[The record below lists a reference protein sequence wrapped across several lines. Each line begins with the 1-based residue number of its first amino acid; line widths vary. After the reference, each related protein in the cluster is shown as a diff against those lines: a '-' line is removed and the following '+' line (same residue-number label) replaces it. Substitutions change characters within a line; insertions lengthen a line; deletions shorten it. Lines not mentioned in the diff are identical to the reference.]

1 MRSPRWRLRWLVGRR
16 LTVVRGTRYCQGC
29 MIARAEAS
37 SVPARFEWPLE
48 ALFRD
53 LRVRYGIKMGLAG
66 LLALFWALVLRLEH
80 TNWSVLTV
88 VVMMGSQHVGAIG
101 IKVIMRVAGTIVGA
115 VLGVWLIGSYDT
127 APVIVLTG
135 IFLVVGI
142 ATYKFGQLP
151 ASQVPYGYFLVG
163 LTLLS
168 VATYGV
174 PGPGQIWQTCL
185 NRALENLVGA
195 FSALVVT
202 TVVWPR
208 YAGEEFFAAG
218 QAALETAGKLLTL
231 ETDAYV
237 HQRKGPAGL
246 DQIRATFTSQVT
258 AVRNLLHVGARES
271 TRFQSRMAN
280 YNAFVVSL
288 QDLYQSAADLERRR
302 PNELPILDRARD
314 EIEALNAAIELEFAV
329 LTRPRLGY
337 EQLPPSQL
345 KERLEA
351 LEARIILIR
360 SDPEQLFLSLPLEVA
375 RAFVAHWSAI
385 RRVCEDLDNIRD
397 AMAGLPRHGQS
408 LPEHKVIWD
417 LLPTIDWF
425 WVKNGIKGGLAT
437 VIAIILVQ
445 SYNPPGP
452 AAIPLAAWTMTI
464 FSRPFLRA
472 GGFGDLGLFQRV
484 FWASLVFVAVVVL
497 LLLATPYLADYA
509 AMCAALS
516 AILFA
521 LGFCTARAAGFGFWA
536 FLTILCVSTFVGL
549 NPQVPVPSITIINSF
564 LGLSTGMLISALV
577 GRLIWPVLPQEV
589 FRDDLLKFFQAL
601 KALLNRDR
609 HMERI
614 RTQLALL
621 PAEAG
626 QVSQQIRIRDFSEA
640 ERAKVG
646 QLIRT
651 SQVLVMECTALVSNS
666 FVLPESVVAIL
677 RPEMARLETEFRQML
692 DTFVECFRKG
702 DCRRPFPSLREAMSS
717 LEKGIHKTRDTG
729 LLSQQDLD
737 GVRHIIEI
745 TNRYQS
751 MADALEEC
759 SGVMQSLQLHRYTG
773 DCAL

>member
-1 MRSPRWRLRWLVGRR
+1 
-16 LTVVRGTRYCQGC
+16 
-29 MIARAEAS
+29 MIARTETS
-37 SVPARFEWPLE
+37 RVPARFEWPLE
-48 ALFRD
+48 GLFRD
-53 LRVRYGIKMGLAG
+53 LRVRHGIKMGLGG

-80 TNWSVLTV
+80 PNWSVLTV
-88 VVMMGSQHVGAIG
+88 VVMIGLAKHVGAIG
-101 IKVIMRVAGTIVGA
+101 ITVIMRIAGTIVGA

-127 APVIVLTG
+127 APVIVLTA

-142 ATYKFGQLP
+142 ATYKFGQYP

-168 VATYGV
+168 VASYGV
-174 PGPGQIWQTCL
+174 PGPDQLWQTCL
-185 NRALENLVGA
+185 DRVLENMVGA
-195 FSALVVT
+195 FTALIVT
-202 TVVWPR
+202 TVAWPR
-208 YAGEEFFAAG
+208 YAREEFFAAG

-237 HQRKGPAGL
+237 HQREGPAGL
-246 DQIRATFTSQVT
+246 DQIRATFTSQVA
-258 AVRNLLHVGARES
+258 AVRNLLRVGARES
-271 TRFQSRMAN
+271 AYFRARIAN

-288 QDLYQSAADLERRR
+288 VDLFQSAVDLEHRRQ
-302 PNELPILDRARD
+302 NELPILNRMRD
-314 EIEALNAAIELEFAV
+314 EIEALNAAIVQEFAV
-329 LTRPRLGY
+329 LTRPRLGHQ
-337 EQLPPSQL
+337 QLPPSHL
-345 KERLEA
+345 RERLEA
-351 LEARIILIR
+351 LEARFILLR
-360 SDPEQLFLSLPLEVA
+360 SLPEKLFLSLPLEVA
-375 RAFVAHWSAI
+375 RAFVAHYSAI
-385 RRVCEDLDNIRD
+385 HRVCEDLDDIRD
-397 AMAGLPRHGQS
+397 AMVGLPRHGQR

-417 LLPTIDWF
+417 HRPTIDWF

-437 VIAIILVQ
+437 VIAIVLIQ
-445 SYNPPGP
+445 SYHPPGP
-452 AAIPLAAWTMTI
+452 AAIPLAAWIMTI

-497 LLLATPYLADYA
+497 LLLVTPYLADYA
-509 AMCAALS
+509 AMCAALF

-521 LGFCTARAAGFGFWA
+521 LGFCTARIAGFGFWA
-536 FLTILCVSTFVGL
+536 FLTILGVSTFVSL

-564 LGLSTGMLISALV
+564 LGLWTGLLISALA
-577 GRLIWPVLPQEV
+577 GRFIWPVLPQEV
-589 FRDDLLKFFQAL
+589 FRDDLLKFYQYL

-614 RTQLALL
+614 RTQLAIL

-626 QVSQQIRIRDFSEA
+626 QVSHQIRIRDFSEA

-651 SQVLVMECTALVSNS
+651 SQVLVMHCTALVSNP
-666 FVLPESVVAIL
+666 FVLPESVAAVL
-677 RPEMARLETEFRQML
+677 SPEMTRLETGFGQML

-702 DCRRPFPSLREAMSS
+702 DCRRPFPSLREAMTG
-717 LEKGIHKTRDTG
+717 LEEGMRKTRDTG
-729 LLSQQDLD
+729 LLIQQDLD
-737 GVRHIIEI
+737 GIRQILEI

-759 SGVMQSLQLHRYTG
+759 SSVMQSLKLHRYTG